1 MSKYY
6 YLIAG
11 LPELSLD
18 DNKLSYT
25 VSTFRE
31 ELYPQLSTKD
41 QKLIDLFYLKYD
53 NENLITLLAN
63 PDQDIES
70 IGLYTK
76 DQLLD
81 LIASV
86 KYADEMEAPKG
97 ALSYM
102 LRFLTNYFSDAYA
115 DEVVLPENIL
125 TSLYYEYALNT
136 KNKFVR
142 SWFGFNQNINN
153 LFIALSARKHD
164 FKFRDQII
172 GSDYVADQIKNS
184 NARDFGLSSSLDY
197 FNTVVRFIDEE
208 DLSNREK
215 MIDQMRW
222 AWLEEITFFNY
233 FTIERIFVFLLQIDM
248 IQRWLKLDKEEGNK
262 YFRKII
268 SSLKD
273 EVQLPLEFRQK

>member
-1 MSKYY
+1 MVAYGEFIKIFSPDH
-6 YLIAG
+6 LLFIAG
-11 LPELSLD
+11 L
-18 DNKLSYT
+18 
-25 VSTFRE
+25 
-31 ELYPQLSTKD
+31 
-41 QKLIDLFYLKYD
+41 I
-53 NENLITLLAN
+53 
-63 PDQDIES
+63 
-70 IGLYTK
+70 
-76 DQLLD
+76 
-81 LIASV
+81 LIA
-86 KYADEMEAPKG
+86 
-97 ALSYM
+97 L
-102 LRFLTNYFSDAYA
+102 
-115 DEVVLPENIL
+115 
-125 TSLYYEYALNT
+125 
-136 KNKFVR
+136 
-142 SWFGFNQNINN
+142 
-153 LFIALSARKHD
+153 LFI
-164 FKFRDQII
+164 KFRDQII

-222 AWLEEITFFNY
+222 AWMEEITFFNY